1 MRIKT
6 GARRRAPVP
15 RGYVPGQTAG
25 RSAGLPVHWPL
36 WPAPLPPLVGG
47 DGLAAAIGAV
57 ATESARAARTP
68 ATTLRVL
75 FISSPFRS
83 NLSVANPR
91 RGHPNRTR
99 GVISPDHA

>member
-25 RSAGLPVHWPL
+25 RRSGLPVHWPL

-47 DGLAAAIGAV
+47 DGLAAAIGAT
-57 ATESARAARTP
+57 ATESARLASTA

-75 FISSPFRS
+75 LIFDSLLGRPRS
-83 NLSVANPR
+83 GRPVRPPNAPR
-91 RGHPNRTR
+91 
-99 GVISPDHA
+99 DH